1 MIKAIDNFDLKHNVK
16 FSTYAV
22 PMILG
27 EVRRHFRDHQSIR
40 VSRSMKD
47 LAYQIMKT
55 REKLMNDRHVEPTL
69 KEVIE
74 ALGVKLVDVVFALDA
89 IQEPMSLFD
98 PIYDDG
104 SDPVFLMDQVTG
116 DKEPESDWVMNL
128 ALKQSLDGLN
138 KREFSF

>member
-1 MIKAIDNFDLKHNVK
+1 
-16 FSTYAV
+16 
-22 PMILG
+22 MILG
-27 EVRRHFRDHQSIR
+27 EVRRHFRDHQPIR